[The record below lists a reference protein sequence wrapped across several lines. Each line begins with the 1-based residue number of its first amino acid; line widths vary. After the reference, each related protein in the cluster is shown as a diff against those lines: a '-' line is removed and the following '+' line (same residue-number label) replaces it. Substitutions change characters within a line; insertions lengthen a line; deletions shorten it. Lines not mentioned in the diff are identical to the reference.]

1 MTSLV
6 RSALKVQMEAPFSFR
21 LFALGRLRRS
31 EQSLSNAR
39 AHDYDKDQVFQ
50 RRFFYRPDTRDRF
63 GGKVKEKKA
72 ELTGWLGM
80 KYRFPSP
87 VDIKLLI
94 CSTLFLSLLIFASG
108 CAVGPNY
115 VRPEATEIPANYQVI
130 PSEWKVATPSANL
143 PKGKW
148 WRIFGDS
155 VLNNLEE
162 EALAANQ
169 NLKASAARYEQ
180 ARAQANVALSGLF
193 PKIVVGASDT
203 RQHDSQ
209 NRPNSSTGKPF
220 GSSYTYNN
228 FAVPFNLNWELDLWG
243 RVRSQIEAARA
254 SVEASADELESVRLE
269 ITSEIAADYFTLRAL
284 DADKQLL
291 DSTIQVYR
299 RALEL
304 VRNRR
309 AGGLASDLDVAQ
321 AETVLRTAE
330 AQIPADEL
338 QRQKFQDALA
348 VLTGK
353 NASLFHLTEEPLH
366 TEPPVI
372 PPGLPS
378 DLLERRPDIAAAERR
393 MASANANIGVAT
405 AAFFPTVSLG
415 GMAGLQSTNSA
426 TLFSAPSG
434 LWAVGASLFQP
445 LFEGGKL
452 NAELNLAKGRYAE
465 TVAGYR
471 ETVLMAFAEVEDNL
485 AAQRF
490 LDKEYHASKYALES
504 ASKQLEIARNKYYY
518 GLVTYINVSSA
529 EATALE
535 LQRVVNRLR
544 GERFIAAVAL
554 IKSLGGSWQISD
566 SVELR

>member
-1 MTSLV
+1 MRQHVPPVFDGPLNSLQKSLTTKSTKKIFTKNTKKDDSHRHNLSV
-6 RSALKVQMEAPFSFR
+6 
-21 LFALGRLRRS
+21 LRGHS
-31 EQSLSNAR
+31 LCPSWLDLLTQSPPATL
-39 AHDYDKDQVFQ
+39 
-50 RRFFYRPDTRDRF
+50 
-63 GGKVKEKKA
+63 
-72 ELTGWLGM
+72 L
-80 KYRFPSP
+80 
-87 VDIKLLI
+87 KLLVI
-94 CSTLFLSLLIFASG
+94 GNLTLLSG

-115 VRPEATEIPANYQVI
+115 VQPEATEIPSNYQVI
-130 PSEWKVATPSANL
+130 QSEWKLAAPSAKM

-148 WRIFGDS
+148 WEFFGDS
-155 VLNNLEE
+155 VLNSLEE

-169 NLKASAARYEQ
+169 NLKASAARFEQ

-193 PKIVVGASDT
+193 PNIGVGAVGT
-203 RQHDSQ
+203 REHDSQ
-209 NRPNSSTGKPF
+209 NRPNSGTGKAS

-228 FAVPFNLNWELDLWG
+228 FIVPFDLNWELDLWG
-243 RVRSQIEAARA
+243 RVRRQ
-254 SVEASADELESVRLE
+254 VETAQANLQASADELESVRLE

-299 RALEL
+299 KALWL

-330 AQIPADEL
+330 AQVPDDEL

-353 NASLFHLTEEPLH
+353 NASLFHLAGEPLH
-366 TEPPVI
+366 TVPPVI

-393 MASANANIGVAT
+393 MAAANANIGVAT
-405 AAFFPTVSLG
+405 AAFFPTISLSG
-415 GMAGLQSTNSA
+415 VVGLQSTNSA
-426 TLFSAPSG
+426 ALFSAPSG

-452 NAELNLAKGRYAE
+452 SAELSLAKGAYAE
-465 TVAGYR
+465 TVADYR
-471 ETVLMAFAEVEDNL
+471 ETVLTAFADVEDNL

-490 LDKEYHASKYALES
+490 LDEEYRANKYALQS
-504 ASKQLEIARNKYYY
+504 AARQLEVAGNQYYY
-518 GLVTYINVSSA
+518 GLVTYLNVSSA
-529 EATALE
+529 EATALG
-535 LQRVVNRLR
+535 LQRAVNRLR
-544 GERFIAAVAL
+544 GERFVAAVAL
-554 IKSLGGSWQISD
+554 VKSLGGSWQVPD
-566 SVELR
+566 SVESR